1 LPETRPIN
9 GSRKGSGVAPHTTP
23 VLLNRLLPL
32 PLPLLP
38 ALAPAPAPPLPD
50 EDKERFRWNKENS
63 VSPTYKQSA
72 RKGATVSANAI
83 SS

>member
-1 LPETRPIN
+1 M
-9 GSRKGSGVAPHTTP
+9 APHTTP

-63 VSPTYKQSA
+63 VSPTYTRVQ
-72 RKGATVSANAI
+72 
-83 SS
+83 